1 MTKKGPRMVV
11 GISCRRGQ
19 LRRLS
24 TGPDYSTN
32 GGIVE
37 GVWVFARHGDRT
49 PSRSLCAPQWRDVE
63 AAFWRSKLPT
73 PDPVTALKSMSE
85 HFPPEIHPSNEGQ
98 FIDVGRRPYG
108 FLTRLGMEQLH
119 TNGRR
124 FFVRYDRHGHHCR
137 TLSGAKTDLFLHS
150 WDVQAFSTNYLRTVL
165 SAQCFLD
172 GLLGT
177 AVFKPDD
184 SDHVELVDVESRLVP
199 DHTTT
204 LDVADGGT
212 VKIRVRDKATDNL
225 NAFDRNPQLIK
236 NLVTKVVTSD
246 TFIAK
251 DTDAAPLAAK
261 LANYLPGLMR
271 ESRHTFGGPSG
282 INWIE
287 ATDHFVC
294 RRSHGVNFSRFSE
307 FENDHQVERTL
318 EAMEQNTMAH
328 RTWRF
333 RQWYQNP
340 PLLAEIASPALREIL
355 EQMQTTLNLGEQ
367 ERHPFVFYGCHD
379 VTILALLY
387 GIGADFLAN
396 ETNSRWRYWPG
407 YGTTLV
413 FELVRIEDD
422 ASKVSHVVR
431 VLLNGTPIRSA
442 NLLEQNAGGPVE
454 HIGKGPMKL
463 LTVEDFEKLIS
474 NLETV
479 GGMPHQF
486 VPIEDENF
494 SSGRIIKGETG

>member
-1 MTKKGPRMVV
+1 MTRKCSRLAV
-11 GISCRRGQ
+11 GVARRRG
-19 LRRLS
+19 LRRKS
-24 TGPDYSTN
+24 TETDVSTN
-32 GGIVE
+32 GGVVE

-49 PSRSLCAPQWRDVE
+49 PSRSLCASQWKEAE

-73 PDPVTALKSMSE
+73 PDPVTALKILSE
-85 HFPPEIHPSNEGQ
+85 HFPLDIHPSNDGQ

-124 FFVRYDRHGHHCR
+124 FFIRYDRHGQHCP
-137 TLSGAKTDLFLHS
+137 TTSGANIGSFLHS

-177 AVFKPDD
+177 GCFIPTRADEIELEDD
-184 SDHVELVDVESRLVP
+184 ESRLVP
-199 DHTTT
+199 DHMTVGDATI
-204 LDVADGGT
+204 GT
-212 VKIRVRDKATDNL
+212 VSVRIRDRSTDNL

-236 NLVTKVVTSD
+236 NLVTDVVTSESFVAQD
-246 TFIAK
+246 TK
-251 DTDAAPLAAK
+251 AAPMAAR

-271 ESRHTFGGPSG
+271 ENRHTFGGPSG

-294 RRSHGVNFSRFSE
+294 RRSHGVTFSQFSE
-307 FENDHQVERTL
+307 FENDSEAERTL
-318 EAMEQNTMAH
+318 EAMEQNTMTH

-355 EQMQTTLNLGEQ
+355 EQMQVIPSLGDQ

-387 GIGADFLAN
+387 GIGAEFLAD
-396 ETNSRWRYWPG
+396 ETNGKWRYWPG

-422 ASKVSHVVR
+422 AKKNAYVVR
-431 VLLNGTPIRSA
+431 VLLNGRPIRSVK
-442 NLLEQNAGGPVE
+442 LLEHQQGNAVE
-454 HIGKGPMKL
+454 YVGQGPMHL
-463 LTVEDFEKLIS
+463 LTVTDFESIIT
-474 NLETV
+474 NLETI
-479 GGMPHQF
+479 GGMPHAF
-486 VPIEDENF
+486 VPLEDPTF
-494 SSGRIIKGETG
+494 SSGRIVKGETG

>member
-1 MTKKGPRMVV
+1 MVR
-11 GISCRRGQ
+11 ILCRRGQ
-19 LRRLS
+19 LRKLS
-24 TGPDYSTN
+24 TDSDYSTN

-37 GVWVFARHGDRT
+37 GVWTFARHGDRT
-49 PSRSLCAPQWRDVE
+49 PSRSLCAPQWSDVE

-73 PDPVTALKSMSE
+73 PDPVAALKALSE
-85 HFPPEIHPSNEGQ
+85 HFPPDIHPSNDGQ
-98 FIDVGRRPYG
+98 FIDVTRRPYG

-124 FFVRYDRHGHHCR
+124 FFIRYDRHGHHCR
-137 TLSGAKTDLFLHS
+137 TSSGIKADAFLHS

-177 AVFKPDD
+177 GVFTLDE
-184 SDHVELVDVESRLVP
+184 SEHIYLVDDESRLVP
-199 DHTTT
+199 DHATT
-204 LDVADGGT
+204 LDAEGGT
-212 VKIRVRDKATDNL
+212 VNIRVRDKLSDNL

-236 NLVTKVVTSD
+236 NLVTKVVTTD
-246 TFIAK
+246 GFVAK
-251 DTDAAPLAAK
+251 DTEAAPLAAR

-271 ESRHTFGGPSG
+271 ENRQTFGGPSG

-294 RRSHGVNFSRFSE
+294 RRSHGVKFSRFSE
-307 FENDHQVERTL
+307 FENDHLVERTL
-318 EAMEQNTMAH
+318 EAMEQNTLAH
-328 RTWRF
+328 RAWRF
-333 RQWYQNP
+333 RQWYQDP

-355 EQMQTTLNLGEQ
+355 EQMQAALTLGDQ
-367 ERHPFVFYGCHD
+367 ERHPFIFYGCHD

-387 GIGADFLAN
+387 GIGADFLAD
-396 ETNSRWRYWPG
+396 ETNNRCRYWPG

-413 FELVRIEDD
+413 FELVRIGDD
-422 ASKVSHVVR
+422 TNKVSHVVR
-431 VLLNGTPIRSA
+431 VLLNGMPIRSTD
-442 NLLEQNAGGPVE
+442 LFEYKAGAPVE
-454 HIGKGPMKL
+454 HIGKGPVAL
-463 LTVEDFEKLIS
+463 LTVDDFEKLIV

-479 GGMPHQF
+479 GGMPHEF
-486 VPIEDENF
+486 VPVGDESV